1 MGEGVIKLKKIG
13 KTFKSCVHFLSL
25 FFFLIGIAYGND
37 IEVTLSVNETSPI
50 LGEEFTLQV
59 RVLGAQGVDDI
70 HLENADQFSIEK
82 RGSASSAQGTFSKLY
97 YVKTVTYAVYPKK
110 EGSFSFGPA
119 VVVVDGKEYKSEPIN
134 LKVQKGHTG
143 KNSQFKG
150 QRRGKDIFLEGKVNN
165 LLPFVGEQ
173 IIYTFRLYFR
183 VQFGNHQVEIPEF
196 KGFWKEKLGKEKNYR
211 KVVKGQE
218 WNVFEVHYA
227 LFPLNS
233 GKIIIDSSAFQAV
246 VIIQDERFKGRGGGS
261 LFDDLMNGSFSRM
274 GFGRRKKINLSSKPI
289 ELQVRPLP
297 GAGKPTHFSGLIG
310 DFKISTDLEKNT
322 LTQGES
328 STLTV
333 TIQGRGNIFD
343 AKIGDIDIPGF
354 KIYQDKPTLKTSPS
368 AQGLTGKRVFKMA
381 LVPQKAGNL
390 EVPPFRL
397 NYFDPKSQEYKLVQ
411 SDILKLKVREA
422 KSGEEEKVKLVS
434 PPQDNSLSKKNI
446 KVQGHDL
453 MPLKKSLELTSGV
466 LSLKEKIIFWVLL
479 CLFPIIYV
487 ATYFRKKRND
497 RFSQNSGLRRREQ
510 ALRKFQKGLKGV
522 SEGQS
527 FVMQAS
533 SVFRDY
539 IGDKVNIDG
548 KALTPLDLDRVL
560 GARQIE
566 NKTIEDIK
574 ELLQDFEKAQYG
586 GKMGSQPSKM
596 VSKMENIVKNMEKE
610 LR

>member
-1 MGEGVIKLKKIG
+1 VGEGVIKLKKIG
-13 KTFKSCVHFLSL
+13 KTFKSCAHFLSL
-25 FFFLIGIAYGND
+25 FFCLIATVYGSE

-59 RVLGAQGVDDI
+59 RVQGAQSVDDI
-70 HLENADQFSIEK
+70 RLENTDQFSIAR
-82 RGSASSAQGTFSKLY
+82 RGSSTSAQGTFSKLY
-97 YVKTVTYAVYPKK
+97 YVKTVTYALYPKK
-110 EGSFSFGPA
+110 EGSFSIGPA
-119 VVVVDGKEYKSEPIN
+119 VVEVDGKEYKSEQIN
-134 LKVQKGHTG
+134 LEVQRDHTG

-150 QRRGKDIFLEGKVNN
+150 QRRRKDIFLEGKVNN

-196 KGFWKEKLGKEKNYR
+196 KGLWKEKLGKEKNYR
-211 KVVKGQE
+211 KVIKGEE

-227 LFPLNS
+227 LFPLNP
-233 GKIIIDSSAFQAV
+233 GKVIIDKSAFQAV
-246 VIIQDERFKGRGGGS
+246 VFTQDQGSRGGGGS

-297 GAGKPTHFSGLIG
+297 GVGKPAHFSGLIG
-310 DFKISTDLEKNT
+310 NFKIGTNLEKKT

-368 AQGLTGKRVFKMA
+368 SQGLTGKRVFKMA

-390 EVPPFRL
+390 EIPPFKL
-397 NYFDPKSQEYKLVQ
+397 NYFDSQSKEYKLVQ
-411 SDILKLKVREA
+411 SDLLKLKVRAA
-422 KSGEEEKVKLVS
+422 KSGEEEKIKLVS
-434 PPQDNSLSKKNI
+434 PSKDNSLSKRNI

-466 LSLKEKIIFWVLL
+466 LSSKEKIIFWILL

-487 ATYFRKKRND
+487 ATYFRKRRND
-497 RFSQNSGLRRREQ
+497 RFSQNSGLRRQEQ

-522 SEGQS
+522 EEGQS

-560 GARQIE
+560 GTRQIE

-586 GKMGSQPSKM
+586 GKMGSLPSKM